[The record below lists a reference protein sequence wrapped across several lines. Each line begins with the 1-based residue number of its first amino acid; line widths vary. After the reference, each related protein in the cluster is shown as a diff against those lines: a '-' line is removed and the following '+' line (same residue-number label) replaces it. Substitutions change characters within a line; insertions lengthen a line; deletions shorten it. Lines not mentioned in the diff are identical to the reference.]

1 MREFEWGCR
10 LWATKQWKVFKRVKP
25 GKEERVPTAFSSNA
39 SPVLPTRGDVKLNTV
54 YIKSKVR
61 LFICFSQ
68 LPLLVFS
75 IQFYRFSSLLSAS
88 LRHLIMVQPS
98 NELFSSVTGS
108 FSIGEGSQVQ
118 QLDTLS
124 FLAGREL
131 LPSGVSLHQQCNLL
145 FRGKPDFFFWT
156 SDMRS

>member
-1 MREFEWGCR
+1 
-10 LWATKQWKVFKRVKP
+10 
-25 GKEERVPTAFSSNA
+25 
-39 SPVLPTRGDVKLNTV
+39 
-54 YIKSKVR
+54 
-61 LFICFSQ
+61 
-68 LPLLVFS
+68 
-75 IQFYRFSSLLSAS
+75 
-88 LRHLIMVQPS
+88 MVQPS

-145 FRGKPDFFFWT
+145 FRGKPDFFFGQAICVHDGF
-156 SDMRS
+156 SLIVAIVYSSPYFSFFHIRFYHLHSVQDAM